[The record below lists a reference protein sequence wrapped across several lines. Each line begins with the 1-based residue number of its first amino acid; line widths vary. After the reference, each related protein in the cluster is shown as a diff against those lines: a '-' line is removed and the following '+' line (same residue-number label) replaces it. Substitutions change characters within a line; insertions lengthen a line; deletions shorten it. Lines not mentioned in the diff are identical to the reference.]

1 MNLNGSGKLY
11 TIEEVTE
18 MLGVSKH
25 EIMNMISLK
34 KLPAVE
40 TGDAI
45 RVKEEDV
52 ETFLDNLGKPDNMD
66 IGDETLKEAGSMEKE
81 EQTGAEAGKN
91 GREYGGIKG
100 FEDDRIKMGDSYRDL
115 LKKKQE
121 LEEDINYLQHRY
133 DEFKSRIRKVVSEE
147 YKSFLKEINE
157 ESIQGNYSIQED
169 GFDDDMDIDNA
180 GIDVGIDTA
189 EEDKKNNYDED
200 SEIMFTENNEKD
212 GEV

>member
-18 MLGVSKH
+18 MLGVSRH

-66 IGDETLKEAGSMEKE
+66 IGDEALKEAGSMRKE
-81 EQTGAEAGKN
+81 EHAGAEEGKN
-91 GREYGGIKG
+91 GREYGGING
-100 FEDDRIKMGDSYRDL
+100 FEDDRNKMGDSYRDL

-133 DEFKSRIRKVVSEE
+133 DEFKSRIRKIVSEE

-169 GFDDDMDIDNA
+169 SFDDDMDIDNI
-180 GIDVGIDTA
+180 GIDTDIDTA
-189 EEDKKNNYDED
+189 EEDRKNNYDDD